1 MVTTKKREGIKG
13 TRIPIKLPWKGA
25 TNDEDQFAAIKKPV
39 ADFLKFKPAS
49 KADLTYYVKVK
60 KKDKNGEKVA
70 GTKEVARRRRP
81 GNKTRSIRLLFDPD
95 KKAKIQGKS
104 YSSLQ
109 FAITS
114 SVVISEVID
123 YFETGAGKGLG
134 VIRVIDANSG
144 QGYPIIP

>member
-1 MVTTKKREGIKG
+1 MVTTKKKGGVKG
-13 TRIPIKLPWKGA
+13 TRVPIKLPWKGA
-25 TNDEDQFAAIKKPV
+25 TNDKDQFAAIKKPV

-49 KADLTYYVKVK
+49 KADLIYYVEVK

-70 GTKEVARRRRP
+70 GTKKVARRRRP
-81 GNKTRSIRLLFDPD
+81 GNKTRSIRLLFDPK

-114 SVVISEVID
+114 SVVISEVVD
-123 YFETGAGKGLG
+123 YFETGEGKSLG
-134 VIRVIDANSG
+134 VVRVIDANSG
-144 QGYPIIP
+144 QGYPVIQ